1 MTPRGSRSRWL
12 PPLLAA
18 VVVFAGLTVLRR
30 ALTPPASPPERTPR
44 ELRLPGMLGCW
55 ELDVGA
61 WEPAG
66 GGPVDPAAAPGP
78 EDPAAERLAL
88 PDRVLLLPDSID
100 EWRREATTYRAVPV
114 AGSYDPDLRG
124 RMRWFLRADTLW
136 IVWSDRDVRAGL
148 ALLSGE
154 GRLQGAGRAVVA
166 GGPDSR
172 PLDVRAPASAW
183 KVNCATGLR
192 DLERTGPRP

>member
-1 MTPRGSRSRWL
+1 LSRAGRGSRWL
-12 PPLLAA
+12 PPLIAA
-18 VVVFAGLTVLRR
+18 LVAFAGLTVLRLAVSR
-30 ALTPPASPPERTPR
+30 PAAEPERAPR
-44 ELRLPGMLGCW
+44 ELRFAGMLGCW
-55 ELDVGA
+55 ELDVGG
-61 WEPAG
+61 WEPAAG
-66 GGPVDPAAAPGP
+66 GSGP
-78 EDPAAERLAL
+78 LASADSATRAL
-88 PDRVLLLPDSID
+88 LAMPDRLLLLPDSID

-114 AGSYDPDLRG
+114 EGSFDPALRG

-136 IVWSDRDVRAGL
+136 IVWSDRSVRAGL

-154 GRLQGAGRAVVA
+154 TRLEGAGRAVVPRGA
-166 GGPDSR
+166 ADGE